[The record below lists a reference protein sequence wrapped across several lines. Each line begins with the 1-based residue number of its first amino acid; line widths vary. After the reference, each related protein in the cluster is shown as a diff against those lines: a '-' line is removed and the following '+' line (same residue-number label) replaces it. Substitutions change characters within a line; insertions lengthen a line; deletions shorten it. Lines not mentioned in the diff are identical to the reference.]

1 MTSSFWYFDGFLQFA
16 YPQVISGAKPGSLL
30 LPTVTAP
37 REVLSSGNEFS
48 LLLFFVRYSGNFD
61 SQILCQLARY
71 RLLTRKA
78 VTSGRMATD
87 ERSLLSDRLKYLG
100 VRVQSMDIRC

>member
-1 MTSSFWYFDGFLQFA
+1 M
-16 YPQVISGAKPGSLL
+16 
-30 LPTVTAP
+30 
-37 REVLSSGNEFS
+37 
-48 LLLFFVRYSGNFD
+48 NFD

-87 ERSLLSDRLKYLG
+87 ERSLLSDRLKYLEASECSPG
-100 VRVQSMDIRC
+100 IFDVEGLQHDGICWSVS